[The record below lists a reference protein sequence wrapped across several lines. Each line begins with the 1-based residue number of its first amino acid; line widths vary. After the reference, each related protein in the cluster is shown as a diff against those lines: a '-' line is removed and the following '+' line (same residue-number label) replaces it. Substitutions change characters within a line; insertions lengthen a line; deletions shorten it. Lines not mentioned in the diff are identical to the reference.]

1 MATESHAI
9 VFGAAG
15 LLGWATLNQLLSGY
29 PSSSPFSRVTAV
41 LNRPVSEP
49 DLCLPSGPNRP
60 SFELVSGINL
70 LEADGDDLA
79 KQLKEKVPDVEGI
92 THVFYFVFAP
102 FNDDHIQECTQNC
115 GIMQR
120 LADAMNIVAPKLR
133 SFVYPGGSRG
143 YGIYIPGGVFHPPL
157 EESMADSI
165 PADYA
170 KTVAYPWFRKIL
182 TEASKDRNWT
192 WSEVCPDAVV
202 GFSPNGSGYSLALHW
217 AQYLSLYAYNH
228 RGSTNEEIEVPFPGS
243 EAGYRS
249 LYTPVSGE
257 ILGRIAI
264 HAALHPE
271 SCGGKIINMLDNDTP
286 VSASDLWPR
295 IAAWFGLKGVGP
307 AADDDALKPSEYIDK
322 NRHLFAQDGAPKGVT
337 CGVGIGNKQLDSV
350 GWWLT
355 FDRHFSPKRLRTVGF
370 TEQRDPVN
378 GWLDAFERFREAGII
393 F

>member
-1 MATESHAI
+1 MESHAI

-49 DLCLPSGPNRP
+49 DLSLPSGPNRP
-60 SFELVSGINL
+60 LFGLVSGINL
-70 LEADGDDLA
+70 LQTTADDLA
-79 KQLKEKVPDVEGI
+79 KQLKERVPVAQGI

-102 FNDDHIQECTQNC
+102 FNGDHIQECSQNC

-120 LADAMNIVAPKLR
+120 LADALNIVAPRLQ
-133 SFVYPGGSRG
+133 SFVYSGGSRG
-143 YGIYIPGGVFHPPL
+143 YGIYNPGGVFQPPL
-157 EESMADSI
+157 EESMADTL
-165 PADYA
+165 PEDYA

-182 TEASKDRNWT
+182 TEASKDRTWT
-192 WSEVCPDAVV
+192 WSEVCPDAV
-202 GFSPNGSGYSLALHW
+202 
-217 AQYLSLYAYNH
+217 
-228 RGSTNEEIEVPFPGS
+228 GSTDKELEIPFPGS

-249 LYTPVSGE
+249 LYTPVSSE

-271 SCGGKIINMLDNDTP
+271 LCGGKIINMIDNDTP
-286 VSASDLWPR
+286 VSASDLWPG

-307 AADDDALKPSEYIDK
+307 AEDDTLKPSEYIDK
-322 NRHLFAQDGAPKGVT
+322 YRHLFAQNGMPKGLT
-337 CGVGIGNKQLDSV
+337 CGVGNGKKQLDSV
-350 GWWLT
+350 GWWLV
-355 FDRHFSPKRLRTVGF
+355 FDRQFSPKRLRSVGF
-370 TEQRDPVN
+370 TEQRDPLE
-378 GWLDAFERFREAGII
+378 GWFEAFERFREAGII